1 MQRKKWLLKRK
12 KKNRIFKNWIG
23 TVEQVLLA
31 ALDIWLFGDVV
42 FLYAGGSVHRTD
54 LLERPTRPN
63 VVSYEPGP
71 VVQMGIYLSYT
82 LIEEQ
87 AYFELDLFFLMI
99 MMTFFPPSS
108 LWLYSLLFSS
118 LTREPSSWSVSSYQR
133 RILTTGLT
141 GDRGG
146 GRWGG
151 MLCCMSGPPPNAS
164 QGTDTHTFL

>member
-1 MQRKKWLLKRK
+1 M
-12 KKNRIFKNWIG
+12 
-23 TVEQVLLA
+23 
-31 ALDIWLFGDVV
+31 V

-87 AYFELDLFFLMI
+87 AYFELDLFFFFFCLLMI
-99 MMTFFPPSS
+99 MMNFSPPSS

-118 LTREPSSWSVSSYQR
+118 LTRELSSREVEAC
-133 RILTTGLT
+133 ILTTGLT

-146 GRWGG
+146 RRWGG
-151 MLCCMSGPPPNAS
+151 MLYCASGPPPQRLSGHRHARVPLAKHTAAS
-164 QGTDTHTFL
+164 PPQEYLP